1 MKNNIVVFATIMI
14 MTMTLTLAVV
24 VVAERATAQQKIA
37 LPLPDSGNVTLPL
50 DEYNRL
56 VELAGKTPKRPET
69 PPLNYSIKRADLKL
83 RVENESVLGSVQL
96 EGEVFKKGVA
106 KVPLTSGITI
116 LDAKQENKALPL
128 QQENGIQTAVLTG
141 PSEFSI
147 TLNAGLPLRIEAG
160 RASLSL
166 PVPSASS
173 VQLSLVLPGENT
185 YANISPGLI
194 TDRRSEN
201 GHTSIEAILVPGQS
215 ASIWWARREA
225 AVAAVPREVRFL
237 SDVKTLVSVS
247 EAELRIASLADVSV
261 VQGEPSQFEVEI
273 PEGYEVTGVTG
284 ASLESSETQSGV
296 LILKVRTASQ
306 RSHQFLI
313 SMERSID
320 TRIGDSKAGDSKA
333 SAPFLTFKN
342 AQRET
347 GEVLIEGVG
356 TMELTATEGGGL
368 KRMDVKETN
377 PYLRSL
383 AHYPPQAA
391 FRFHRQPNETPTL
404 ALEWTRFPDSSVLA
418 AIAESA
424 VVTTLVTSE
433 GRSLTEVRLTVK
445 NQAQP
450 FLKVALPAGASILS
464 ADVAGEKVKPVSGP
478 DGDRVPLLR
487 PGYRPSGA
495 YEISFVFVHAG
506 APFAKK
512 GGSEISL
519 PRMDVPVNLLQWE
532 VFLPEQYKVKD
543 FGGDV
548 MAANLVP
555 PAVQEVA
562 SVTATGAVGVGGGI
576 GGGTGGGV
584 FRPNAGNVAVSPG
597 QLGGVVVDS
606 SGAVI
611 SGARVTVTNSDTGF
625 AANAIT
631 NTEGFWVISNF
642 PAGRARIKVDEAGF
656 KSTVEDINHDASVAE
671 QFPITLQLGT
681 ASESIVVTAEATT
694 LNTETSDLALNGRN
708 YMQLQQLETKAKKQ
722 EQNAASA
729 NVMNLQRRVAGV
741 LPVAIEVP
749 RTGTS
754 FQFVR
759 PLVLDEET
767 KVTFSYRS
775 K

>member
-1 MKNNIVVFATIMI
+1 MNKKLFVLLLVVSVFA
-14 MTMTLTLAVV
+14 V
-24 VVAERATAQQKIA
+24 AQQKNN
-37 LPLPDSGNVTLPL
+37 LPLPEPGNVTLPL

-56 VELAGKTPKRPET
+56 VDLASKMPKKPET
-69 PPLNYSIKRADLKL
+69 PPLAYSIKHADLKL
-83 RVENESVLGSVQL
+83 RVENQSVLGSVQL
-96 EGEVFKKGVA
+96 EGEVFKKGVT

-116 LDAKQENKALPL
+116 LDARQENKALPL
-128 QQENGIQTAVLTG
+128 QQENGVQTAVLTG

-147 TLNAGLPLRIEAG
+147 TLNTGLHLNIEVA
-160 RASLSL
+160 RASFSL
-166 PVPSASS
+166 PVPPAGS

-194 TDRRSEN
+194 TDRRSEH
-201 GHTSIEAILVPGQS
+201 GHTTIEATLAPGQP
-215 ASIWWARREA
+215 ASIWWARRETA
-225 AVAAVPREVRFL
+225 APTVPREVRFL
-237 SDVKTLVSVS
+237 SEVKTLVSVS
-247 EAELRIASLADVSV
+247 EAELRVATLADVNV

-284 ASLESSETQSGV
+284 ASLESSETQFGT
-296 LILKVRTASQ
+296 LILKVRTPTQ

-313 SMERSID
+313 SMERSI
-320 TRIGDSKAGDSKA
+320 TDSKA
-333 SAPFLTFKN
+333 SAPFPSFKN

-347 GEVLIEGVG
+347 GEVLIEGTG

-368 KRMDVKETN
+368 KRMDVRETN

-391 FRFHRQPNETPTL
+391 FRFHRQPNEIPTL

-418 AIAESA
+418 AVAENA

-433 GRSLTEVRLTVK
+433 GRSLTEIKLTVK

-464 ADVAGEKVKPVSGP
+464 ADVAGEKVKPVQGP

-487 PGYRPSGA
+487 PGYRPAGA
-495 YEISFVFVHAG
+495 YEISFVFMHSG

-512 GGSEISL
+512 GGSELSL
-519 PRMDVPVNLLQWE
+519 PRMDVPIDLLQWE

-555 PAVQEVA
+555 PAIREVA
-562 SVTATGAVGVGGGI
+562 PVQPGIGGGI
-576 GGGTGGGV
+576 GGGIS
-584 FRPNAGNVAVSPG
+584 RMPNNMPAFPG
-597 QLGGVVVDS
+597 QLGGVVVDP
-606 SGAVI
+606 SGAVV
-611 SGARVTVTNSDTGF
+611 SGARVTVTNSDNGF
-625 AANAIT
+625 AETAVTDAA
-631 NTEGFWVISNF
+631 GRWMVSNF
-642 PAGRARIKVDEAGF
+642 PAGRGKIRVDETGF
-656 KSTVEDINHDASVAE
+656 KSTVEDITYDASRAAE
-671 QFPITLQLGT
+671 YPMTLSLGST
-681 ASESIVVTAEATT
+681 AESIEVTAESTT
-694 LNTETSDLALNGRN
+694 VDTLSTNTRN
-708 YMQLQQLETKAKKQ
+708 YTQLQQLEANEKKQ
-722 EQNAASA
+722 EQKAASA

-767 KVTFSYRS
+767 KVTFTYKS

>member
-1 MKNNIVVFATIMI
+1 MKKIFFAFVIIV
-14 MTMTLTLAVV
+14 LAAAV
-24 VVAERATAQQKIA
+24 AQQKNN

-56 VELAGKTPKRPET
+56 VELASKAPKKPDT
-69 PPLNYSIKRADLKL
+69 PPLNYSLKRADLKL

-96 EGEVFKKGVA
+96 EGEVFKKGMA
-106 KVPLTSGITI
+106 KVPLTMGMTI
-116 LDAKQENKALPL
+116 LDARQENKALPL
-128 QQENGIQTAVLTG
+128 QQENGIQTTVLTG

-147 TLNAGLPLRIEAG
+147 TLNAGLPLNIEAG
-160 RASLSL
+160 RASFSL
-166 PVPSASS
+166 PVPPAGS

-201 GHTSIEAILVPGQS
+201 GHTTIEATLVPGQP
-215 ASIWWARREA
+215 AGIWWARRETA
-225 AVAAVPREVRFL
+225 EPTVPREVRFL

-247 EAELRIASLADVSV
+247 EGELRIVTLADVTV
-261 VQGEPSQFEVEI
+261 VQGEPAQFEVEL
-273 PEGYEVTGVTG
+273 PEGYEVTGITG

-313 SMERSID
+313 SMERSIS
-320 TRIGDSKAGDSKA
+320 DSKITDSKA
-333 SAPFLTFKN
+333 SVPFPAFKN

-347 GEVLIEGVG
+347 GEVLIEGAG

-368 KRMDVKETN
+368 KRMDVRETN

-391 FRFHRQPNETPTL
+391 FRFHRQPNEIPTL

-418 AIAESA
+418 AVAENA

-433 GRSLTEVRLTVK
+433 GRSLTEVKLTVK

-464 ADVAGEKVKPVSGP
+464 ADVAGEKVKPVQGP

-487 PGYRPSGA
+487 PGYRPTGA
-495 YEISFVFVHAG
+495 YEISFVFMHSG

-512 GGSEISL
+512 GGSELSL
-519 PRMDVPVNLLQWE
+519 PRMDVPIDLLEWE

-555 PAVQEVA
+555 PAFQESVVVA
-562 SVTATGAVGVGGGI
+562 EYGAAGAAGGAIGGI
-576 GGGTGGGV
+576 VGPV
-584 FRPNAGNVAVSPG
+584 SSAAPVSPG
-597 QLGGVVVDS
+597 QLGGTVVDS
-606 SGAVI
+606 SGAVVP
-611 SGARVTVTNSDTGF
+611 GAHVTLTNSDTGF
-625 AANAIT
+625 ATSTATDAS
-631 NTEGFWVISNF
+631 GRWLVSNI
-642 PAGRARIKVDEAGF
+642 PAGRGKIRVDASGF
-656 KSTVEDINHDASVAE
+656 NPTVENINYDSSRAAE
-671 QFPITLQLGT
+671 YPITLRVGAAMET
-681 ASESIVVTAEATT
+681 ITVEANALQST
-694 LNTETSDLALNGRN
+694 DLALNGRN
-708 YMQLQQLETKAKKQ
+708 YLQLQQLEANAKKQ

-767 KVTFSYRS
+767 KVTFSYKS

>member
-1 MKNNIVVFATIMI
+1 MKKIMLAFGLIVSAA
-14 MTMTLTLAVV
+14 AVG
-24 VVAERATAQQKIA
+24 QKNS
-37 LPLPDSGNVTLPL
+37 LPLPESGNVTLPL

-56 VELAGKTPKRPET
+56 LELAGKAPKKPET
-69 PPLNYSIKRADLKL
+69 PPLNYSLKRADLKL
-83 RVENESVLGSVQL
+83 RVENESVRGSVQL
-96 EGEVFKKGVA
+96 EGEVFKKGMV
-106 KVPLTSGITI
+106 KVPLTMGMTI
-116 LDAKQENKALPL
+116 LDARQENKALPL
-128 QQENGIQTAVLTG
+128 QQENGVETAVLMG

-147 TLNAGLPLRIEAG
+147 TLNAGLALNIEAG
-160 RASLSL
+160 RASFSL
-166 PVPSASS
+166 PVPPAGS

-185 YANISPGLI
+185 YANINPGLI

-201 GHTSIEAILVPGQS
+201 GHTTIEATLVPGQP
-215 ASIWWARREA
+215 AGIWWARREA
-225 AVAAVPREVRFL
+225 ATPAVPREVRFL
-237 SDVKTLVSVS
+237 SEVKTLVSVS
-247 EAELRIASLADVSV
+247 EAELRIATLADVTV
-261 VQGEPSQFEVEI
+261 VQGEPAQFEVEL

-296 LILKVRTASQ
+296 LILKVRTPSQ
-306 RSHQFLI
+306 RGHQFLI
-313 SMERSID
+313 SMERSI
-320 TRIGDSKAGDSKA
+320 SDSKA
-333 SAPFLTFKN
+333 SAPFPSFKN

-347 GEVLIEGVG
+347 GEVLIEGAG

-368 KRMDVKETN
+368 KRMDVRETN

-418 AIAESA
+418 AVAENA

-433 GRSLTEVRLTVK
+433 GRSLTEVKLTVK

-450 FLKVALPAGASILS
+450 FLKVALPAGATILS
-464 ADVAGEKVKPVSGP
+464 ADVAGEKVKPVQGP

-487 PGYRPSGA
+487 PGYRPTSA
-495 YEISFVFVHAG
+495 YEISFVFMHSG

-519 PRMDVPVNLLQWE
+519 PRMDVPINLLQWE
-532 VFLPEQYKVKD
+532 VFLPEQFKVKD

-555 PAVQEVA
+555 AAFEEAAVAEA
-562 SVTATGAVGVGGGI
+562 GAAGVGRGI
-576 GGGTGGGV
+576 GAGAGGGV
-584 FRPNAGNVAVSPG
+584 FRANAPVYPG
-597 QLGGVVVDS
+597 QIGGVVVDPT
-606 SGAVI
+606 GAAI
-611 SGARVTVTNSDTGF
+611 SGAHVTVTNLDTGF
-625 AANAIT
+625 AESTFTDASGRWI
-631 NTEGFWVISNF
+631 VSNF
-642 PAGRARIKVDEAGF
+642 PAGRGKISVDERGF
-656 KSTVEDINHDASVAE
+656 KSTVENINYDGSRAAE
-671 QFPITLQLGT
+671 YPITLRIGAAAET
-681 ASESIVVTAEATT
+681 VEVTSEAAGIETT
-694 LNTETSDLALNGRN
+694 NAAISGRN
-708 YMQLQQLETKAKKQ
+708 YTQLTQLEANAKKQ
-722 EQNAASA
+722 EQKAASA

-767 KVTFSYRS
+767 KVTFSYKS

>member
-1 MKNNIVVFATIMI
+1 MKNYILVFVL
-14 MTMTLTLAVV
+14 MTLAAAAFV
-24 VVAERATAQQKIA
+24 ERATAEQKGS

-56 VELAGKTPKRPET
+56 VELASKPTKKPER

-83 RVENESVLGSVQL
+83 RVESETVLGSVQL
-96 EGEVFKKGVA
+96 EGEVFRKGVA

-116 LDAKQENKALPL
+116 LDAKQENKPLPL
-128 QQENGIQTAVLTG
+128 QLENGIQTAILTG

-147 TLNAGLPLRIEAG
+147 LLNTGLPLRIEAG

-166 PVPSASS
+166 PVPAAGS

-194 TDRRSEN
+194 TNRRSEN
-201 GHTSIEAILVPGQS
+201 GHTSIEATLVPGQS

-225 AVAAVPREVRFL
+225 AVPAVPREVRFL
-237 SDVKTLVSVS
+237 SEVKTLISVS
-247 EAELRIASLADVSV
+247 ESELRIASLADVSV

-284 ASLESSETQSGV
+284 ASLESNETQPGV
-296 LILKVRTASQ
+296 LILKIHTASQ
-306 RSHQFLI
+306 RGHQFLI
-313 SMERSID
+313 SMERTIN
-320 TRIGDSKAGDSKA
+320 DSKT
-333 SAPFLTFKN
+333 SAPFPTFKN

-347 GEVLIEGVG
+347 GEVLIEGTG

-368 KRMDVKETN
+368 KRMDVRETN

-418 AIAESA
+418 AVAEDA

-433 GRSLTEVRLTVK
+433 GRSLTEVKLTVK

-464 ADVAGEKVKPVSGP
+464 ADVAGEKVKPVQGP

-487 PGYRPSGA
+487 PGFRPTSA
-495 YEISFVFVHAG
+495 YKISFVFMHSG

-512 GGSEISL
+512 GGSELSL
-519 PRMDVPVNLLQWE
+519 PSMDVPINLLQWE

-548 MAANLVP
+548 MSANLVP
-555 PAVQEVA
+555 PAVQEG
-562 SVTATGAVGVGGGI
+562 TAVRDIGAAGVGGGI
-576 GGGTGGGV
+576 GGGMGGGV
-584 FRPNAGNVAVSPG
+584 FRASAGANLAVSPG
-597 QLGGVVVDS
+597 QLGGLVVDPT
-606 SGAVI
+606 GAAI
-611 SGARVTVTNSDTGF
+611 SGAHVTVTNSDSGF
-625 AANAIT
+625 AAST
-631 NTEGFWVISNF
+631 VTDPSGRWLISNF
-642 PAGRARIKVDEAGF
+642 PAGRARITADARGF
-656 KSTVEDINHDASVAE
+656 KTTAE
-671 QFPITLQLGT
+671 QIDYDAGRAAEYPITLRIGAVAET
-681 ASESIVVTAEATT
+681 VEVTAETVNAEPS
-694 LNTETSDLALNGRN
+694 NLAVSGRN
-708 YMQLQQLETKAKKQ
+708 YAQLQQLEENAKKQ

-741 LPVAIEVP
+741 LPVAVEVP

-759 PLVLDEET
+759 PLVLNEET
-767 KVTFSYRS
+767 KVTFSYKS